1 MNPEDVK
8 RYTFNIVP
16 TIRKNP
22 FAQTNY
28 YKHEQYIE
36 EGRPVIP
43 EVTEPENLDCTDAL
57 AVIAGI
63 KAKL

>member
-8 RYTFNIVP
+8 RYTFRIVP

-22 FAQTNY
+22 FAMKTEY
-28 YKHEQYIE
+28 RYEQYVE
-36 EGRPVIP
+36 EGVP
-43 EVTEPENLDCTDAL
+43 EVPEQLDCSDAL
-57 AVIAGI
+57 AVIANI